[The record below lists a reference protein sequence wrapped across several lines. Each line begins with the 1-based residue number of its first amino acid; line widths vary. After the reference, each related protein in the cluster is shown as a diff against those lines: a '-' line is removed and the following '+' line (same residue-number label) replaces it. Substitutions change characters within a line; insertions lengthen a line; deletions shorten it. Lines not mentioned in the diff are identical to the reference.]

1 MKRTLAERDRFVALK
16 IEIFNEIAEELD
28 KGAAGPC
35 DYWFREL
42 ATRLQNRAI
51 KLADQE

>member
-1 MKRTLAERDRFVALK
+1 MKLSLAERDRFIAIK
-16 IEIFNEIAEELD
+16 IEILNEIAEELD

-42 ATRLQNRAI
+42 ATRLQGRAA
-51 KLADQE
+51 KLADQ